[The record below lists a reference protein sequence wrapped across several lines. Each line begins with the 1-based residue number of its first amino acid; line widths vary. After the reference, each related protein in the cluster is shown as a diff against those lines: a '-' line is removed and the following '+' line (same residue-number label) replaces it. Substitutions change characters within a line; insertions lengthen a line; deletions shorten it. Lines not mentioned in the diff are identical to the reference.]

1 MATRIAVIYYSATG
15 NLFMLASAIA
25 EGAEREGAE
34 VRLRKVHELAAE
46 DTIAA
51 NPRWVAHREAT
62 AAIPEATLDD
72 LEWAHGFAL
81 GSPTRFGLPAA
92 SLKHFLDQTG
102 GLWVRKQLQDKVG
115 TAFTSSS
122 TSHGG
127 LEATILA
134 INTVLYHWGSIVL
147 PLGYT
152 DATVDETGNP
162 YGASW
167 VSRKRS
173 VPDDAALATG
183 AVAGSATGP
192 DHRGDRGTCIAAN
205 PHFRLTSKPSCS
217 YAARAESLSSATC
230 SIGVSPSAAMRP
242 RLAPSRST
250 RIHARRADGSVHT
263 ALTSQ

>member
-1 MATRIAVIYYSATG
+1 MGTRIAVIYYSATG

-25 EGAEREGAE
+25 EGAASEGAE
-34 VRLRKVHELAAE
+34 VRLRKVRELTA
-46 DTIAA
+46 DDVIAA

-62 AAIPEATLDD
+62 ADIPEATLDD
-72 LEWAHGFAL
+72 LEWADGFAL

-92 SLKHFLDQTG
+92 SLKFFLDQTG
-102 GLWVRKQLQDKVG
+102 SLWARKILVDKVG

-122 TSHGG
+122 TNHGG

-152 DATVDETGNP
+152 DETVDETGNP

-173 VPDDAALATG
+173 VPDDAALATARWQGRRLTRISG
-183 AVAGSATGP
+183 AVAAL
-192 DHRGDRGTCIAAN
+192 GT
-205 PHFRLTSKPSCS
+205 R
-217 YAARAESLSSATC
+217 
-230 SIGVSPSAAMRP
+230 
-242 RLAPSRST
+242 
-250 RIHARRADGSVHT
+250 
-263 ALTSQ
+263 

>member
-1 MATRIAVIYYSATG
+1 MPTRIAVVYYSATG

-25 EGAEREGAE
+25 EGAASEGAD
-34 VRLRKVHELAAE
+34 VRLRKVRELAAE
-46 DTIAA
+46 EVIAA

-62 AAIPEATLDD
+62 ANIPEASNDD
-72 LEWAHGFAL
+72 LEWADGFAF

-92 SLKHFLDQTG
+92 PLKFFLDQTG
-102 GLWVRKQLQDKVG
+102 GLWMRKVLLDKVG

-134 INTVLYHWGSIVL
+134 INTVLYHWGSIVM
-147 PLGYT
+147 PLGYS

-173 VPDDAALATG
+173 VPDDAALATARWQG
-183 AVAGSATGP
+183 RRLARVSAAVAALGTPRTHTTG
-192 DHRGDRGTCIAAN
+192 
-205 PHFRLTSKPSCS
+205 
-217 YAARAESLSSATC
+217 
-230 SIGVSPSAAMRP
+230 
-242 RLAPSRST
+242 
-250 RIHARRADGSVHT
+250 
-263 ALTSQ
+263 

>member
-1 MATRIAVIYYSATG
+1 MPTRIAVVYYSATG

-25 EGAEREGAE
+25 EGAASEGAE
-34 VRLRKVHELAAE
+34 VRLRKVRELADE
-46 DTIAA
+46 EVIAA

-62 AAIPEATLDD
+62 ADIPEASLDD
-72 LEWAHGFAL
+72 LEWADGFAF

-92 SLKHFLDQTG
+92 PLKLFLDQTG
-102 GLWVRKQLQDKVG
+102 GLWMRKQLVDKVG

-134 INTVLYHWGSIVL
+134 INTVLYHWGSIVM

-173 VPDDAALATG
+173 IPDDAALATARWQG
-183 AVAGSATGP
+183 RRLARVSAAVATLGTPRTHTTG
-192 DHRGDRGTCIAAN
+192 
-205 PHFRLTSKPSCS
+205 
-217 YAARAESLSSATC
+217 
-230 SIGVSPSAAMRP
+230 
-242 RLAPSRST
+242 
-250 RIHARRADGSVHT
+250 
-263 ALTSQ
+263 